1 MLNPLHRDVIYGLHL
16 EFRSYSVSHHFVH
29 GSLAVSH
36 PHAGMLMR
44 SSCVDGGADGV
55 LETGEGLPL
64 AQDFLTA
71 LREVT
76 VKESKASCHILTNQ
90 SALVSGLPP
99 SGR

>member
-1 MLNPLHRDVIYGLHL
+1 MK
-16 EFRSYSVSHHFVH
+16 
-29 GSLAVSH
+29 
-36 PHAGMLMR
+36 
-44 SSCVDGGADGV
+44 SSCVEGGADGV

-71 LREVT
+71 LREAA

-90 SALVSGLPP
+90 SALVSGLQP

>member
-1 MLNPLHRDVIYGLHL
+1 M
-16 EFRSYSVSHHFVH
+16 F
-29 GSLAVSH
+29 
-36 PHAGMLMR
+36 MR

-76 VKESKASCHILTNQ
+76 VKESASCHILTNQ
-90 SALVSGLPP
+90 SALVSGLQP